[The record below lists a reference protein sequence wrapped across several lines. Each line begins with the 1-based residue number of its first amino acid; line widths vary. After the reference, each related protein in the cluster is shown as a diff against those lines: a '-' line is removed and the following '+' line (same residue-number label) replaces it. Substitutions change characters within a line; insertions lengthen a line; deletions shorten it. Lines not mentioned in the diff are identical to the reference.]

1 MRYSP
6 EALVAFVEAAALG
19 SFSAAARKLNKSQ
32 STISI
37 AISNLE
43 ADIGCSLFDRSGRHP
58 VLNDAGQQVRRHIE
72 AILAESSK
80 LDALAV
86 RLVGKVES
94 TLSVVTTDLT
104 SVVFQGDIMR
114 RFADTF
120 PDTELRYGPSEDAD
134 VLNLIQEGMV
144 DVGLLAAQPAYPAD
158 ITMIRLPERAT
169 YGLYVS
175 KDHALAKSGQLNL
188 EDLESVRR
196 LYMKTYAPSIRT
208 GRGQAWSAP
217 DYLTLMEFAIAG
229 FGWAELPHNLVNRFG
244 RDLVELNVPGYP
256 RGVNIDV
263 AWSRDRPLGPAG
275 QWLVEQLRSSAR

>member
-6 EALVAFVEAAALG
+6 EALVAFVEAAAQG

-43 ADIGCSLFDRSGRHP
+43 ADIGCALFDRSGRHP
-58 VLNDAGQQVRRHIE
+58 VLTDAGHQVRRHIE

-94 TLSVVTTDLT
+94 TLAVVTTDLT
-104 SVVFQGDIMR
+104 SVVFQGDIMS
-114 RFADTF
+114 RFAEKF

-158 ITMIRLPERAT
+158 ITMIRLAERAEF
-169 YGLYVS
+169 GLYAS
-175 KDHALAKSGQLNL
+175 KNHPLASAKQLNL

-196 LYMKTYAPSIRT
+196 LYLKTYAPSIRE
-208 GRGQAWSAP
+208 GNGQAWSAP
-217 DYLTLMEFAIAG
+217 DYLTLMEFAVTG
-229 FGWAELPHNLVNRFG
+229 FGWAELPQNLVSRFG
-244 RDLVELNVPGYP
+244 RDLVELKVPGYP

-275 QWLVEQLRSSAR
+275 QWLVDQLRNKRG